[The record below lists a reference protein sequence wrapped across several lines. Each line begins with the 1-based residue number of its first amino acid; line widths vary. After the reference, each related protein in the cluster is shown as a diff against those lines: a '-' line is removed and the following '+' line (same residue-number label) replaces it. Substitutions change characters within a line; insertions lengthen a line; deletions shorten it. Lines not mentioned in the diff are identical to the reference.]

1 VEIEENKK
9 RDTSFHI
16 MWGSFLIG
24 FFLGIVGVAFSL
36 FAVTDRRDKIYSSLF
51 GFGIGTLVTM
61 MLLKYGGA
69 DLLPPG
75 K

>member
-1 VEIEENKK
+1 MEENNK
-9 RDTSFHI
+9 RDSSFQI

-24 FFLGIVGVAFSL
+24 FFLGLLGVAFSL

-51 GFGIGTLVTM
+51 GFGIGTIITM
-61 MLLKYGGA
+61 LILKYGGA
-69 DLLPPG
+69 DLMLPE

>member
-1 VEIEENKK
+1 MEENTK

-24 FFLGIVGVAFSL
+24 LLLGIVGVAFSL
-36 FAVTDRRDKIYSSLF
+36 FAVTDRRDKIYSSFF
-51 GFGIGTLVTM
+51 GFGLGAIITMLILKFGGT
-61 MLLKYGGA
+61 
-69 DLLPPG
+69 DLLLPE